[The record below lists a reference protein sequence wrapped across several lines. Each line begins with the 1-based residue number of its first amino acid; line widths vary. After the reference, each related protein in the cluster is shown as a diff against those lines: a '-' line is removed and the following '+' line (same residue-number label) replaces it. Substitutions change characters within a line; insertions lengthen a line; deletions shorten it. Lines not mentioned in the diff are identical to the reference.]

1 MGNIVNDAVAL
12 PVTVIDG
19 VEVYPLPVEIIVIS
33 STAPFLMV
41 ATAVAWIPQDSDGA
55 AIVTVGAVV

>member
-41 ATAVAWIPQDSDGA
+41 ATAVA
-55 AIVTVGAVV
+55 